1 MKKSHRVAHEKS
13 EAWWVLLILLYNFL
27 SYCQDFFC
35 KKSVKKSTTPL
46 CSLWYLFV
54 IHSIIVTDSAFS
66 FDLWYRQ
73 CAKRKQPMKSRSK
86 SLCCCFRSAYV
97 SVRIVQLPKRGLDL
111 SLHLPASSSSFS
123 WNVFPSLVFYIFLYF
138 LTSSYAL
145 YCCIVDKIYFLISYF
160 VPLRDL

>member
-111 SLHLPASSSSFS
+111 TLHP
-123 WNVFPSLVFYIFLYF
+123 PRFLKF
-138 LTSSYAL
+138 LFMKRVS
-145 YCCIVDKIYFLISYF
+145 LISF
-160 VPLRDL
+160 LHFSILFDIIICFILLHCR